1 MKKQLTCLVLL
12 PLLISCS
19 EVKEFKEPRK
29 TLSAIPT
36 ASNELSQ
43 TLKDKCLENN
53 FGVENGLYS
62 PIGSRL
68 IEQYK
73 KDDAGFNELYAM
85 MNVETNDLVLKDT
98 FATAATKGLKD
109 NGKFRDMVATF
120 EGTRDELNQKIKDYF
135 KVTVDTVVDPG
146 LYYYSYFY
154 LKDSFPMICSEVENL
169 SFNGSGSYKYV
180 SYYRNGKYF
189 ENEDMAMVELAL
201 SATAFRVLMPKEGKT
216 VNPNVIF
223 NQEMASG
230 FLDVQIPKFEL
241 RTDSTKG
248 VEDGSAE
255 RQINQFRF
263 DKNGVYGTSFTYSAP
278 TSDGKEKTVDFEF
291 RFDKTFYFASMAGDM
306 PLFYGQVAEL

>member
-19 EVKEFKEPRK
+19 EVNEFKEPRK

-98 FATAATKGLKD
+98 FATAATEGLKD

-189 ENEDMAMVELAL
+189 ENEDMAMVELTL
-201 SATAFRVLMPKEGKT
+201 SATTFRVLMPKEGKT

-255 RQINQFRF
+255 RQINYFRF

-291 RFDKTFYFASMAGDM
+291 TFDKTFYFASMAGDM